1 MLRSELLTD
10 LIQKLE
16 KFSMIQAKKWYS
28 TPTLQ
33 VIDALVFIASNVQS
47 CRNSQCQVWRTA
59 NEVLLKMKRL
69 KQTWKTTNL

>member
-33 VIDALVFIASNVQS
+33 VIDALVFIASNEQS
-47 CRNSQCQVWRTA
+47 CRNSQCQV
-59 NEVLLKMKRL
+59 
-69 KQTWKTTNL
+69 

>member
-16 KFSMIQAKKWYS
+16 KFSMIQAKKWYG

-33 VIDALVFIASNVQS
+33 VIDARVFIASNEQS
-47 CRNSQCQVWRTA
+47 CRNSQCQV
-59 NEVLLKMKRL
+59 
-69 KQTWKTTNL
+69 